1 MTLLKN
7 IYFLCF
13 LFYFF
18 TIPIYA
24 QQSINGRWVGT
35 ITQTGANKVA
45 SSYYFELNIRQDST
59 HKQITGT
66 SYSYLR
72 NSEGKYALKATLQG
86 SFKDN
91 TLIFN
96 ELSAIEYE
104 NTIAKK
110 SDYCVKNATLNFV
123 AKENKLILEGQWQG
137 NEHKSVNPCAG
148 GTILLEKYVADTTQ
162 DIKYSEETIVS
173 VQNRK
178 VKKGKTIVVHNTT
191 LKIEIFDD
199 AEEDDDVIS
208 LNFNGKWLVKNH
220 KLRNKPLLRTILIN
234 PTSPFNFITTFAHNL
249 GKMPP
254 NTTAIIVDD
263 GKKKQKFVLK
273 SDLEDSDILYI
284 EYEK

>member
-1 MTLLKN
+1 MRKN
-7 IYFLCF
+7 IYFICF
-13 LFYFF
+13 LFFCLA
-18 TIPIYA
+18 TQVYA
-24 QQSINGRWVGT
+24 QQNLNGRWVGT
-35 ITQTGANKVA
+35 ISQTGANKVA
-45 SSYYFELNIRQDST
+45 ASYYFELNIRQDST
-59 HKQITGT
+59 QKQLTGT

-72 NSEGKYALKATLQG
+72 SSDGKYVLKANITGNL
-86 SFKDN
+86 KDN

-96 ELSAIEYE
+96 ELNAIEYE

-110 SDYCVKNATLNFV
+110 SDYCVKNATLTV
-123 AKENKLILEGQWQG
+123 GIKENKLVLEGQWQG
-137 NEHKSVNPCAG
+137 NEHKSANPCAG
-148 GTILLEKYVADTTQ
+148 GVIFLEKYVADTTQ
-162 DIKYSEETIVS
+162 GIKYSEEAITSI
-173 VQNRK
+173 QNRK
-178 VKKGKTIVVHNTT
+178 VKKGKTVVVHNTS

-199 AEEDDDVIS
+199 ADEDDDIIS

-220 KLRNKPLLRTILIN
+220 KLRNKSLLRTILIN

-254 NTTAIIVDD
+254 NTTAIVIDD